1 MNVKWGMLCVI
12 FMCVLT
18 ACGGGGGG
26 STGSGSNDQPTITL
40 LGANPLTVSFGE
52 EFTDPGATAT
62 DTQGTD
68 ITESIVVG
76 GDTVD
81 TGTLGTYAVTYDVS
95 DASGNAA
102 QQVTRTV
109 NVIDDKA
116 PEITLLGINPLGR
129 VLGMV
134 YADPGATAT
143 DNVDGD
149 VTGSIVTGGDTV
161 DTGTLGTYVVTYDVA
176 DASGNAAIQMTRT
189 INVIAS
195 DNDAPTITLLG
206 NNPLTVSRGTA
217 YSDPGATAT
226 DNVDGDISANIV
238 IGSDAVNTDTQGT
251 YTVTYNVSDS
261 AGNAAAQVTRTV
273 EVVNDAPVIGS
284 LSSTPNPAYVG
295 STVTFAWDVSD
306 INGDTLTCYLDVNDD
321 GSDDYT
327 IDNCASTA
335 SQTHTFTNAGGYTA
349 RLTVD
354 DGQAT
359 PVEQTTGFS
368 VLEALATDVSV
379 SGPAVAGERL
389 LYTITV
395 GNTSAVPVDDV
406 RVYFFVP
413 DGLSF
418 NISYDAEPNCG
429 CRYSTCSSGFEASW
443 AIGTLA
449 AGETRTITVNPLV
462 DETTLDGAEIVLPV
476 VFSGTDISDIQID
489 QSVEVYNSP
498 SADLALGASTDPV
511 IPGEAFTYNLD
522 VGNLGATALT
532 GTELRA
538 TLPDGV
544 TVSAISDGGTEN
556 ENGEVV
562 WNIGSLA
569 VGESLHREITVT
581 PDADLTNG
589 AIFKASAQLTHDN
602 GLAVDNTAAYAITV
616 EAVDT
621 LPLQIE
627 IDSSANPV
635 VANDRVIYT
644 MTVGNISQLP
654 VDDLTVML
662 RVPDAISF
670 YRAADAEPDCA
681 CTYSNCGDEGEAVW
695 ELGSLAVGETRT
707 ITVNALVDDILRGN
721 LITLPI
727 RVTATGL
734 EDTMDLR
741 KTVAVYNDPSADLA
755 LGASTDPVVPGEV
768 FTYTLDVGN
777 IGATALTGTELRAT
791 LPDGVTVSAIS
802 NGGTEDTNGEV
813 VWNLGS
819 MAVGESLHREIT
831 VTPDVDL
838 DNGGNL
844 KTSARLT
851 HDNGLA
857 VDNTVEYAV
866 TVEAIDM
873 LPLQIEID
881 SSRNPV
887 VANDR
892 VIYTMTVGNISQL
905 PVDDLTVM
913 LRVPDAISFYRAAD
927 AEPDCACTY
936 SNCGDEG
943 EAVWELG
950 SLAVGETRTITVNA
964 LVDDILSGNLITLPI
979 RVTATD
985 LEDTMDLRKTV
996 AVYSD
1001 PSTDLALGASIDP
1014 VVPGETFTY
1023 TLDVGNIGATSLTGT
1038 ELRATLP
1045 DGVTVSAISDGGN
1058 EDENGEVVWNIGTM
1072 NVGATVNREI
1082 TVAADS
1088 VSEGDILKLS
1098 TELSHD
1104 GGLENDSRSEFSVT
1118 VASSGTSADLLS
1130 VDITAAPD
1138 AVGAGGSLGYT
1149 ITLTN
1154 NYGLPVDDMTM
1165 ILRVPDSISFYRAAD
1180 VEPDCACRYNT
1191 CGSEDEAVW
1200 ELGTLAAGASQV
1212 ITINAAVDS
1221 AVDDGNLIV
1230 APFRVTA
1237 DGMEDVIN
1245 LQHVT
1250 VIDN

>member
-12 FMCVLT
+12 FMCVLA
-18 ACGGGGGG
+18 ACGGGG

-251 YTVTYNVSDS
+251 YTVTYNVSDA

-327 IDNCASTA
+327 IDNCTSTA
-335 SQTHTFTNAGGYTA
+335 SQPHTFTITGDYTA

-359 PVEQTTGFS
+359 PVEQTTDFS
-368 VLEALATDVSV
+368 VIEALATDVSV

-395 GNTSAVPVDDV
+395 GNTSAVPVDEV
-406 RVYFFVP
+406 TVMLRVP
-413 DGLSF
+413 DGLGFHYS
-418 NISYDAEPNCG
+418 IDVEPNCDAAAN
-429 CRYSTCSSGFEASW
+429 YSSGDEATW
-443 AIGTLA
+443 TLGTLA
-449 AGETRTITVNPLV
+449 AGETRTITLNPLV
-462 DETTLDGAEIVLPV
+462 DAATLDGVGIALPV
-476 VFSGTDISDIQID
+476 VFSGTDISEIRINRSID
-489 QSVEVYNSP
+489 VYNSP

-511 IPGEAFTYNLD
+511 VPDEAFTYTLD
-522 VGNLGATALT
+522 IGNIGATALT

-544 TVSAISDGGTEN
+544 TVSAISDGGTED
-556 ENGEVV
+556 ENGEIV
-562 WNIGSLA
+562 WDIGSLA
-569 VGESLHREITVT
+569 VGQALHREITVT
-581 PDADLTNG
+581 PDANLTNG
-589 AIFKASAQLTHDN
+589 AILKATAQLTHDN
-602 GLAVDNTAAYAITV
+602 GLAVDNTVEHALTV

-627 IDSSANPV
+627 IDSSADPV
-635 VANDRVIYT
+635 VANARALFT
-644 MTVGNISQLP
+644 MTVGNVSNLP
-654 VDDLTVML
+654 VDDVTVML
-662 RVPDAISF
+662 RVPDGLSF
-670 YRAADAEPDCA
+670 HYGIDVEPNCDAAANY
-681 CTYSNCGDEGEAVW
+681 TSRYEAAW
-695 ELGSLAVGETRT
+695 SLGTLAVGETRT
-707 ITVNALVDDILRGN
+707 ITLNPLVDDLLDGA
-721 LITLPI
+721 LITMPI
-727 RVTATGL
+727 RVTATDL

-755 LGASTDPVVPGEV
+755 LGSSIDPMVPGQA
-768 FTYTLDVGN
+768 FTYTLDIGN

-802 NGGTEDTNGEV
+802 DGGTEDENGEI
-813 VWNLGS
+813 VWDIGS
-819 MAVGESLHREIT
+819 LAVGQALHREIT
-831 VTPDVDL
+831 VTPDANL
-838 DNGGNL
+838 TNGAIL
-844 KTSARLT
+844 KATAQLT

-857 VDNTVEYAV
+857 VDNTVEHAL
-866 TVEAIDM
+866 TVEAVDT

-881 SSRNPV
+881 SSADPV
-887 VANDR
+887 VANAR
-892 VIYTMTVGNISQL
+892 ALFTMTVGNVSNL
-905 PVDDLTVM
+905 PVDDVTVM
-913 LRVPDAISFYRAAD
+913 LRVPDGLSFHYGIDVEPNCDAA
-927 AEPDCACTY
+927 ANYTSRY
-936 SNCGDEG
+936 
-943 EAVWELG
+943 EAAWSLG
-950 SLAVGETRTITVNA
+950 TLAVGETRTITLNP
-964 LVDDILSGNLITLPI
+964 LVDDLLDGALITMPI

-996 AVYSD
+996 AVYND
-1001 PSTDLALGASIDP
+1001 PSADLALGSSIDP
-1014 VVPGETFTY
+1014 MVPGQAFTY
-1023 TLDVGNIGATSLTGT
+1023 TLDIGNIGATALTGT

-1045 DGVTVSAISDGGN
+1045 DGVTVSAISDGGT
-1058 EDENGEVVWNIGTM
+1058 EDENGEIVWDIGTV
-1072 NVGATVNREI
+1072 NVGAAVSREI
-1082 TVAADS
+1082 TVTADA
-1088 VSEGDILKLS
+1088 VSDGNMLKLAA
-1098 TELSHD
+1098 ELSHD
-1104 GGLENDSRSEFSVT
+1104 GGLEIDNRSEFSVT
-1118 VASSGTSADLLS
+1118 VTQSGTVADLLAL
-1130 VDITAAPD
+1130 DISAAPD
-1138 AVGAGGSLGYT
+1138 AVAASGRLGYT
-1149 ITLTN
+1149 ITVTN
-1154 NYGLPVDDMTM
+1154 NYGLRLDNVV
-1165 ILRVPDSISFYRAAD
+1165 ILLRVPDGISFHYGND
-1180 VEPDCACRYNT
+1180 VEPDCDAAANYTSRY
-1191 CGSEDEAVW
+1191 EATW
-1200 ELGTLAAGASQV
+1200 TLDTLAAGASQV
-1212 ITINAAVDS
+1212 ITINATVDS